1 MLDVVMNIVLAM
13 LAVAM
18 LLALTRMVLGPA
30 LQDRVVALDFIAAST
45 VGVIVAAAA
54 GTGQRALLDGAIL
67 IALVGFLGTVAYSW
81 YVQKDP
87 QQ

>member
-1 MLDVVMNIVLAM
+1 MLDLVMNIVLAM

-18 LLALTRMVLGPA
+18 LLALARMVHGPA
-30 LQDRVVALDFIAAST
+30 LPDRIVALDFVAAST
-45 VGVIVAAAA
+45 VGVIVAATA

-81 YVQKDP
+81 YVEKDTNP
-87 QQ
+87 

>member
-18 LLALTRMVLGPA
+18 LLALARMAKGPA
-30 LQDRVVALDFIAAST
+30 LQDRVVALDFVAAST
-45 VGVIVAAAA
+45 VGVIVAASA

-81 YVQKDP
+81 FVEKDTHA
-87 QQ
+87 

>member
-1 MLDVVMNIVLAM
+1 MLDLVMNIVLAL

-18 LLALTRMVLGPA
+18 LLALIRMVQGPE
-30 LQDRVVALDFIAAST
+30 LQDRVVSLDFVAAAT
-45 VGVIVAAAA
+45 VGLIVAATA

-81 YVQKDP
+81 YVEKDTQP
-87 QQ
+87 